1 MCIVLNP
8 INPMRCF
15 LLACVITLIS
25 RYLHVFETLFVPGNV
40 TSLYMPHHVDNGVTF
55 EYLNRGIVAQK

>member
-1 MCIVLNP
+1 
-8 INPMRCF
+8 MRCF

-40 TSLYMPHHVDNGVTF
+40 TSLYMPHHVDIGVMF